1 MQALGGEFEHLFAV
15 AFERE
20 GDVRMRQRE
29 AFEHGG
35 AVGVFGVFGFE
46 ELAPRGGVEEEFGS
60 FDGGADGVGGGG
72 GAAEFAV
79 FGFDLGRVR
88 AAVLAAG
95 QCQAAD
101 RGDACQAFAAKA
113 HAGDVFQI
121 V

>member
-1 MQALGGEFEHLFAV
+1 MFAV

-20 GDVRMRQRE
+20 GNVRMRQRE

-35 AVGVFGVFGFE
+35 AVGVFCIFGFE
-46 ELAPRGGVEEEFGS
+46 ELAPRGGIEEEFGG

-88 AAVLAAG
+88 TVVLTAG
-95 QCQAAD
+95 QGQAAD
-101 RGDACQAFAAKA
+101 GGDACQTFAAKA
-113 HAGDVFQI
+113 HTGDVFQI